1 MILQIVF
8 FMVMGF
14 RMNDFAMLGK
24 DMSLPRFC
32 FQCLI
37 LQEIAFLKYVM
48 LFSSKLQNNLHLLN
62 PILHEVPKC
71 EMY

>member
-1 MILQIVF
+1 
-8 FMVMGF
+8 
-14 RMNDFAMLGK
+14 MNDFDTLGK
-24 DMSLPRFC
+24 NMSLPRLC

-48 LFSSKLQNNLHLLN
+48 FFSSKLQNNLHLLN

-71 EMY
+71 EIN